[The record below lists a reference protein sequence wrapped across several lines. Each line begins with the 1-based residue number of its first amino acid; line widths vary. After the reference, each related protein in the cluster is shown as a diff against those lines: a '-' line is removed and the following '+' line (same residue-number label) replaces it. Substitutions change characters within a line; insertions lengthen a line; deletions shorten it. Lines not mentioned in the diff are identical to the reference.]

1 MSNEEFLY
9 HSGIC
14 PNCPTDTPQRFL
26 FAANESSGRIFEAG
40 KAFLEGKVE
49 TFSMFRCDG
58 CGAILVFKT
67 FLEDVVD
74 VDNPILFN
82 PEWILDLDSDEFK
95 TSSTPI
101 YSTLKK
107 QLLHPSVP
115 EHVRRC
121 YETAIRVKPIS
132 NDLYALQ
139 LRKTL
144 EALCKDKGAKGA
156 KLVDQIDE
164 LWPQIHD
171 PAKQKAVRNL
181 ISTAAHELREIG
193 NFGAHDS
200 ELATTDAHAHKLRH
214 LLELITECVY
224 DR

>member
-1 MSNEEFLY
+1 MLSAINISLLPSEGRAFRHISQHSRTIKVKMSNEEFLY

-14 PNCPTDTPQRFL
+14 PNCPTDTAQRFL
-26 FAANESSGRIFEAG
+26 FAAHESSGRIFEAG
-40 KAFLEGKVE
+40 RAFLEGKVE
-49 TFSMFRCDG
+49 TFSMFRCGG
-58 CGAILVFKT
+58 CGAILFFKT

-95 TSSTPI
+95 HSSTLI
-101 YSTLKK
+101 HSTLKK

-121 YETAIRVKPIS
+121 YEIAIRVKPIS

-144 EALCKDKGAKGA
+144 EAVCKDKGASEYLPNGKRA
-156 KLVDQIDE
+156 MLWQLIDE
-164 LWPQIHD
+164 LEEKKWWDVLFPQ
-171 PAKQKAVRNL
+171 L
-181 ISTAAHELREIG
+181 LR
-193 NFGAHDS
+193 
-200 ELATTDAHAHKLRH
+200 T
-214 LLELITECVY
+214 
-224 DR
+224 